1 MAIFKVRF
9 VLYYLT
15 KNQIMAF
22 EELKEHT
29 ENMQDQAKEYLDS
42 HLAYYKLWGFKVAMR
57 STTLIFKFT
66 LILLCFAMVL
76 LFGSV
81 AAAFAF
87 SNMFGSYT
95 LGFLTV
101 GGMYLV
107 ATILLFFIKDKF
119 VEGPILEKFS
129 EIFFND

>member
-1 MAIFKVRF
+1 
-9 VLYYLT
+9 
-15 KNQIMAF
+15 MAF

-42 HLAYYKLWGFKVAMR
+42 HLAYYKLWGFKVAMK

-66 LILLCFAMVL
+66 LILLCFSMLL

-87 SNMFGSYT
+87 STMFGSYT

-101 GGMYLV
+101 GGMYLL
-107 ATILLFFIKDKF
+107 ATILLFFIKDKI